1 MSVTT
6 SSTPSA
12 AHARQNDSA
21 LASLEKRLLVW
32 IAERLP
38 ALIGS
43 DHLTLLGLVSM
54 LAVGAAFAA
63 SARDPRVLY
72 LVPALLALNW
82 FGDSLDGTVARV
94 RNQQRPRY
102 GYYVDHVV
110 DVVGSVALFSGLA
123 LSGGMQPFIAMAL
136 LVAYVAAMAEVFL
149 ATHVTHVFR
158 LASFGFG
165 PTELRIVLAVG
176 ARRARRAA
184 HGAGARRRWRGAVR
198 SGRRHRDGRHH
209 ARVCRLGGADVAGAR
224 PRGTD
229 CAVTTRRCLALRG
242 DRRRGLRRPDDGRRG
257 VCSRPA

>member
-1 MSVTT
+1 MTVTT

-21 LASLEKRLLVW
+21 LASLEKRVLVW

-38 ALIGS
+38 RLIGS

-72 LVPALLALNW
+72 LVPFLLALNW

-94 RNQQRPRY
+94 RDQQRPRY

-176 ARRARRAA
+176 AVALVGRPMVQVPGVGGVALFDLGGIIATAGITLAFAA
-184 HGAGARRRWRGAVR
+184 SAVR
-198 SGRRHRDGRHH
+198 TS
-209 ARVCRLGGADVAGAR
+209 
-224 PRGTD
+224 
-229 CAVTTRRCLALRG
+229 LALAREE
-242 DRRRGLRRPDDGRRG
+242 RI
-257 VCSRPA
+257 SR

>member
-1 MSVTT
+1 MTVTT

-21 LASLEKRLLVW
+21 LASLEKRVLIW
-32 IAERLP
+32 IAQRLP
-38 ALIGS
+38 RLIGS
-43 DHLTLLGLVSM
+43 DHLTLLGLLSM
-54 LAVGAAFAA
+54 VAVGVAFAA

-72 LVPALLALNW
+72 LVPFLLALNW

-94 RNQQRPRY
+94 RDQQRPRY

-165 PTELRIVLAVG
+165 PTELRIVLSVG
-176 ARRARRAA
+176 AVALVGRPMVQVPGVGGVALFDLGGLIATAGITLAFAA
-184 HGAGARRRWRGAVR
+184 SAVR
-198 SGRRHRDGRHH
+198 TS
-209 ARVCRLGGADVAGAR
+209 
-224 PRGTD
+224 
-229 CAVTTRRCLALRG
+229 LALAREE
-242 DRRRGLRRPDDGRRG
+242 RI
-257 VCSRPA
+257 SR